1 MIKTSMLCL
10 TRFSCPLVVPAFA
23 LLFGQPLAAYAQL
36 VPDAGQILRELRQPA
51 TPGMLPQPPASISE
65 PQVETSEDNIKI
77 TVTSF
82 EISGNTAIPGEELQ
96 DLVADQLGRRLGLS
110 DLRNVAT
117 RITALYRER
126 GFPVARAYLPAQDIK
141 GGKVAITIL
150 EGNFAK
156 IQLRNASSLSD
167 EHALAYFKQA
177 AAGATIRSDQV
188 DRGLLLLNDVPG
200 VGAVRATLQPGAAVG
215 TSDMLLEVD
224 PGQRFSGN
232 VALDNYGNRY
242 TGNARMSGTLF
253 INNLSGIGDQIAA
266 SGLLS
271 NHKLGY
277 GRLAYSLPIGSDGM
291 RAGVAYAATRYQLA
305 REFAALDAH
314 GRATSLSLFLGYPF
328 IRSQRGV
335 VSGSLSLESKRLNDK
350 IGATTTVNE
359 KRSRVLNLGISANY
373 QDALGGGGVSGL
385 ELVSSLGR
393 LDIQSPSALAI
404 DDVSARTN
412 GTYRKLYFAGNRLQR
427 LTEQDQLWLAV
438 SGQWAAKN
446 LDSSEKFLLGGAN
459 GVRAYPQGEGIGDQG
474 YLATVELRHNFSDA
488 LQASV
493 FYDAGSVRINQ
504 TAFDAAVS
512 NRRTLAGAGL
522 GFNAMLAGTDLRAS
536 LAWPTV
542 GGEPQAVPPGAGK
555 SPTVWL
561 RANRAF

>member
-1 MIKTSMLCL
+1 MRSKVRSN
-10 TRFSCPLVVPAFA
+10 PALVAPALALLLSQPVPA
-23 LLFGQPLAAYAQL
+23 PAQL

-51 TPGMLPQPPASISE
+51 TPGVLPQPPAGTSA
-65 PQVETSEDNIKI
+65 PAMETTDDNLRI
-77 TVTSF
+77 TVTAF
-82 EISGNTAIPGEELQ
+82 DISGNTAMASETLQ
-96 DLVADQLGRRLGLS
+96 DLVADQLGRRLSLA
-110 DLRNVAT
+110 DLRNTAT

-126 GFPVARAYLPAQDIK
+126 GYPVARAYLPAQDIED
-141 GGKVAITIL
+141 GRVAITIL

-167 EHALAYFKQA
+167 ERALAFFREA

-215 TSDMLLEVD
+215 TSDMVLEVD
-224 PGQRFSGN
+224 PGARYAGN

-242 TGNARMSGTLF
+242 TGNARMSATLL
-253 INNLSGIGDQIAA
+253 INNPSGIGDQIAA

-277 GRLAYSLPIGSDGM
+277 GRLAYSLPAGSDGM

-314 GRATSLSLFLGYPF
+314 GRATSFSAYLGYPI
-328 IRSQRGV
+328 IRSQRGI
-335 VSGSLSLESKRLNDK
+335 VSGLLSLETKRLTDM
-350 IGATTTVNE
+350 IGATTSVNE
-359 KRSRVLNLGISANY
+359 KRARVLTLGLSGNY
-373 QDALGGGGVSGL
+373 QDALGGGGVSGF
-385 ELVSSLGR
+385 ELVSSFGR
-393 LDIQSPSALAI
+393 LDIQSPAALAI
-404 DDVSARTN
+404 DDASARTN
-412 GTYRKLYFAGNRLQR
+412 GGYSKLYFAGNRLQR
-427 LTEQDQLWLAV
+427 LSEHDQLWLAL
-438 SGQWAAKN
+438 SGQWARKN

-474 YLATVELRHNFSDA
+474 YLATVELRHNFGDA
-488 LQASV
+488 LQGTM
-493 FYDAGSVRINQ
+493 FYDAGSVRLNQ
-504 TAFDAAVS
+504 TVYDTATS
-512 NRRTLAGAGL
+512 NRRTIAGAGL
-522 GFNAMLAGTDLRAS
+522 GVNAVLAGTDLRAS

-542 GGEPQAVPPGAGK
+542 GGDPQAVPPGAGK

-561 RANRAF
+561 RANRPF